1 MSVRVLVADDVVDNR
16 KLLEWMLEDAGWG
29 VAEAGSGE
37 EVLELL
43 GREPFD
49 LVLMDVS
56 MPGMGGVEATR
67 RIRADLAL
75 PVKVVA
81 VTAHAAAE
89 DRARLLAT
97 GFDAVVT
104 KPVDEATLLPQ
115 LEALL
120 RGEV

>member
-1 MSVRVLVADDVVDNR
+1 VSVRVLVADDVVDNR